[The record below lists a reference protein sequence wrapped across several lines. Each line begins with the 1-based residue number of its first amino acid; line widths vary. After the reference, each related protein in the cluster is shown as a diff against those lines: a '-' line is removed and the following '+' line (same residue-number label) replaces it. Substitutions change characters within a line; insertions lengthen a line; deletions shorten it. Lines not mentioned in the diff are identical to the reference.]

1 MDFFQTI
8 AKTGELDFTM
18 RIMSKGE
25 SITVMLIP
33 GQTSTLQPLTCT
45 GTAEEL
51 DQGFESEILT
61 QFETVKG
68 LVSNIESVKSQAEEA
83 AKPKGEKKP
92 APKMQ
97 ERKTPKAPAK
107 KEKAEAPDLFMDEGG
122 QGPGNTGEG
131 DGDQDDSGEDS

>member
-33 GQTSTLQPLTCT
+33 GHTSNLHIQPLTCT

-51 DQGFESEILT
+51 DQGFETEIMP

-68 LVSNIESVKSQAEEA
+68 LVSNIESVKSQAGEA
-83 AKPKGEKKP
+83 AKPKEVKKP
-92 APKMQ
+92 AMKAPEK
-97 ERKTPKAPAK
+97 KTPKAPAK
-107 KEKAEAPDLFMDEGG
+107 AEAPDLFVDEVA
-122 QGPGNTGEG
+122 PAPDNTGEG
-131 DGDQDDSGEDS
+131 DGEEDDNRKDS